1 MAPRPVEALG
11 GKADRAVADMAP
23 NTTGHS
29 ATDHLWIVAL
39 AEAAPAF
46 ALEVLAE
53 GGGFVAKMF
62 QGGGADGAGGA
73 QAAFFV
79 GAACEAPA
87 SRKGS
92 SEPYVVAMGFRGG
105 GRRSGE

>member
-11 GKADRAVADMAP
+11 GKADRALADMAP

-39 AEAAPAF
+39 AEATPAF

-53 GGGFVAKMF
+53 GGGFVAKVF
-62 QGGGADGAGGA
+62 QGSGADGAGGA

-79 GAACEAPA
+79 GTAREAPTGRWEA
-87 SRKGS
+87 

-105 GRRSGE
+105 GGRSGE